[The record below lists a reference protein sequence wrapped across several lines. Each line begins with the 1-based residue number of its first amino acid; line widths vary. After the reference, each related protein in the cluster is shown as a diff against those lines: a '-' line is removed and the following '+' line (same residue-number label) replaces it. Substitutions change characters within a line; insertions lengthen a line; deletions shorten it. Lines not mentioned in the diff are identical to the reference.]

1 MLLHQ
6 IEVDVIDVTL
16 EVSVVADCMLPEP
29 SLPDSCFAPL
39 HLAPRLLTRAENAF
53 RNIVGNM
60 RALEMRLHWHFF
72 RFRRKLP
79 SSRTLLS
86 VAE

>member
-29 SLPDSCFAPL
+29 SLPDSCFRAS
-39 HLAPRLLTRAENAF
+39 APRSSTFKLR
-53 RNIVGNM
+53 RIV
-60 RALEMRLHWHFF
+60 A
-72 RFRRKLP
+72 
-79 SSRTLLS
+79 
-86 VAE
+86 